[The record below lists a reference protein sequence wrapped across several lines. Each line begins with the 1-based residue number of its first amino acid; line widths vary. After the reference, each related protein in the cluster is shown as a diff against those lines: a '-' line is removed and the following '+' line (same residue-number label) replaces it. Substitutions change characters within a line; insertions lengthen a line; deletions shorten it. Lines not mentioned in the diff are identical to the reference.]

1 MQTEKLLKTTKFY
14 FVLHRSSKYV
24 ISFIER
30 RVLHKYLY
38 SIKTEKSRK
47 YAVSRKYGIFL
58 KLRITGLEP
67 ARSPTGT

>member
-14 FVLHRSSKYV
+14 FVLHRSSEYV

-58 KLRITGLEP
+58 NCTEYG
-67 ARSPTGT
+67 